1 MIAKQILLVS
11 TLEYNIVEN
20 LHTDVWLKGLACF
33 SVLTVLLVL
42 LLFTAYCLGYPQ
54 LVILVIVFHKKQVS
68 KNSGEISVLLRDF
81 LMFFLTVLI
90 EVK

>member
-54 LVILVIVFHKKQVS
+54 LVILVIVFL
-68 KNSGEISVLLRDF
+68 KNRSQKTRKISVLLRDF

-90 EVK
+90 EMK

>member
-1 MIAKQILLVS
+1 MIAQQILLVS

-54 LVILVIVFHKKQVS
+54 LVILVIVFHKTGLK
-68 KNSGEISVLLRDF
+68 KLRGNISFASRLFDV
-81 LMFFLTVLI
+81 FFNCFN
-90 EVK
+90 

>member
-42 LLFTAYCLGYPQ
+42 LLFTAYCLDYPQ
-54 LVILVIVFHKKQVS
+54 LVNLVIVFHKNRSQKTQG
-68 KNSGEISVLLRDF
+68 KYQFCFETF
-81 LMFFLTVLI
+81 
-90 EVK
+90 

>member
-54 LVILVIVFHKKQVS
+54 LVILVIVFHKNRSQKTR
-68 KNSGEISVLLRDF
+68 EISVLLRDF

-90 EVK
+90 EMK

>member
-54 LVILVIVFHKKQVS
+54 LVILVIVFHKNRFQKTR
-68 KNSGEISVLLRDF
+68 EISVLLRDF

-90 EVK
+90 EMK

>member
-42 LLFTAYCLGYPQ
+42 LLFTIYCLGYPQ
-54 LVILVIVFHKKQVS
+54 LVILVIVFHKNRSQKTQGKYQFASRLFDV
-68 KNSGEISVLLRDF
+68 
-81 LMFFLTVLI
+81 FFNCFN
-90 EVK
+90 